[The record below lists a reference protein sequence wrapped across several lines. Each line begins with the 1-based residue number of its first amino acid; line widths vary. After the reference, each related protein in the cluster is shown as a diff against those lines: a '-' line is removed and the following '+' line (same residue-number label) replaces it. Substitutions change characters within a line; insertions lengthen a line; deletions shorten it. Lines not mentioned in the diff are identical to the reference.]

1 MAFWKRFYDLCI
13 SKGTKPNTV
22 AKELGFSSAVCTQW
36 KKGVQKP
43 SAKKVSMLAEYFG
56 VSTDYLLGNDAS
68 DRPCTFAGR
77 ELTKDESFLLS
88 LYSKIPPQ
96 EQQRLIGRAELLA
109 EQAEESAREQAKRQ
123 GIRHSVPEEAAPC
136 ESIEIPFFELPVSA
150 GLGVDLLAQDGAPET
165 ISVPATP
172 TTRRADFSVLVEGDS
187 MEPMFS
193 DGDIVLVEQEQE
205 VLEGQVGIFA
215 VNGAGYIKKAG
226 RRCLISANDKYDDIP
241 ISPDD
246 SVRCFGL
253 VIGKL

>member
-1 MAFWKRFYDLCI
+1 MEISQRIFETMKQNGQKQKDLAAATRI
-13 SKGTKPNTV
+13 ST
-22 AKELGFSSAVCTQW
+22 SAISAW
-36 KKGVQKP
+36 KKNGANP
-43 SAKKVSMLAEYFG
+43 AAETLSAIADFLG
-56 VSTDYLLGNDAS
+56 VSLDYLLTGKES
-68 DRPCTFAGR
+68 PSR
-77 ELTKDESFLLS
+77 LTEDERDLLA
-88 LYSKIPPQ
+88 LYSKLSSA

-205 VLEGQVGIFA
+205 QEVLEGQVGIFA

-241 ISPDD
+241 ISPDE

>member
-1 MAFWKRFYDLCI
+1 MEISQRIFETMKQNGQKQKDLAAATRI
-13 SKGTKPNTV
+13 ST
-22 AKELGFSSAVCTQW
+22 SAISAW
-36 KKGVQKP
+36 KKNGANP
-43 SAKKVSMLAEYFG
+43 AAETLSAIADFLG
-56 VSTDYLLGNDAS
+56 VSLDYLLTGKES
-68 DRPCTFAGR
+68 PSR
-77 ELTKDESFLLS
+77 LTEDERDLLA
-88 LYSKIPPQ
+88 LYSKLSSA

-205 VLEGQVGIFA
+205 VPEGQVGIFA

>member
-36 KKGVQKP
+36 KKGAQKP

-77 ELTKDESFLLS
+77 ELTKDEAFLLS

-96 EQQRLIGRAELLA
+96 EQQRLIGRAEYIA
-109 EQAEESAREQAKRQ
+109 EQAEERAQEQAKRQ
-123 GIRHSVPEEAAPC
+123 EIRHSVPEEAAPC
-136 ESIEIPFFELPVSA
+136 ESIDIPFSTLPVSA
-150 GLGVDLLAQDGAPET
+150 GLGDFLEPDGTQET
-165 ISVPATP
+165 INVPATP
-172 TTRRADFSVLVEGDS
+172 TTRRADFAVRVDGDS

-205 VLEGQVGIFA
+205 VSEGQVGIFA

>member
-1 MAFWKRFYDLCI
+1 MFFDQFTQLCESNGTTPTKFVTEI
-13 SKGTKPNTV
+13 LGLSSSKVT
-22 AKELGFSSAVCTQW
+22 AW
-36 KKGVQKP
+36 KKGSIPKYEILI
-43 SAKKVSMLAEYFG
+43 SIAEHFHVSVGALFDG
-56 VSTDYLLGNDAS
+56 VNRG
-68 DRPCTFAGR
+68 
-77 ELTKDESFLLS
+77 LTEDESFLLS
-88 LYSKIPPQ
+88 LYAKIPSQ
-96 EQQRLIGRAELLA
+96 EQQRLIGRAEYIA

>member
-1 MAFWKRFYDLCI
+1 MEISQRIFETMKQNGQKQKDLAAATCI
-13 SKGTKPNTV
+13 ST
-22 AKELGFSSAVCTQW
+22 SAISAW
-36 KKGVQKP
+36 KKNGANP
-43 SAKKVSMLAEYFG
+43 AAETLSAIADFLG
-56 VSTDYLLGNDAS
+56 VSLDYLLTGKES
-68 DRPCTFAGR
+68 PSR
-77 ELTKDESFLLS
+77 LTEDERDLLA
-88 LYSKIPPQ
+88 LYSKLSSA

-109 EQAEESAREQAKRQ
+109 EQAKRQ
-123 GIRHSVPEEAAPC
+123 EIRRSVPEESAPC
-136 ESIEIPFFELPVSA
+136 ESIDIPFSTLPVSA
-150 GLGVDLLAQDGAPET
+150 GLGDFLEQDGTQET
-165 ISVPATP
+165 INVPATP
-172 TTRRADFSVLVEGDS
+172 TTRRADFAVRVDGDS

-205 VLEGQVGIFA
+205 VPEGQVGIFA